1 MFAHYKGELVDGTVF
16 DSSYDRG
23 QPLQF
28 VVGNGAVIKCW
39 DEGFLNLAEGTK
51 AKLICPAAFAYGS

>member
-39 DEGFLNLAEGTK
+39 DDGFLNLAEGTK
-51 AKLICPAAFAYGS
+51 A